1 MQRDMDRRDLLKGVG
16 VTGTML
22 LAGCTGDSGDGGDG
36 GEDSDG
42 NDTGGDTGN
51 ETGNETDGSGGGG
64 ADREEAIKVGTL
76 LPTTGDLGD
85 LGKPIE
91 DGATLPAKQLEGE
104 TDVQIDLR
112 SEDSQTDPSAAQSAA
127 QSLVNAG
134 YPAIT
139 GAASSEVTIQ
149 VAQGVTINNGIA
161 QCSPAS
167 TSPAITDLD
176 DSGLVY
182 RTPPTDALQGEV
194 LAQVARERIE
204 AESAATMFVNNS
216 YGQLLSESFASAF
229 EEGGGTVSQQVSFQ
243 KEQSS
248 YTSRIEQ
255 AVSDDPD
262 VMIAIGYPA
271 SGNQLFRDFYAN
283 FDQDLP
289 ILITDG
295 LRDPALPSNVDNP
308 MENVRGTAPLAAGPG
323 TDFFNQLYQEEYGRE
338 PGVFTAQAY
347 DATACLILANAA
359 AGENTGSAI
368 AEQMTNVANEG
379 GDTYTPENLADAVA
393 AAANGDEI
401 NYQGASSAVEFDENG
416 DLTAATYELFGF
428 TEDSESDTGYAIETI
443 EEIEFSA

>member
-1 MQRDMDRRDLLKGVG
+1 
-16 VTGTML
+16 
-22 LAGCTGDSGDGGDG
+22 
-36 GEDSDG
+36 
-42 NDTGGDTGN
+42 
-51 ETGNETDGSGGGG
+51 
-64 ADREEAIKVGTL
+64 VGTL
-76 LPTTGDLGD
+76 LPTTGDLAD
-85 LGKPIE
+85 LGQPIE

-104 TDVQIDLR
+104 TEIQIDLQA
-112 SEDSQTDPSAAQSAA
+112 EDSQTDPSAAQSAA

-149 VAQGVTINNGIA
+149 VAEGVAIQNGA
-161 QCSPAS
+161 TMCSPAS

-176 DSGLVY
+176 DDGFVY

-194 LAQVARERIE
+194 LAQVAAERIE
-204 AESAATMFVNNS
+204 AETAATMFVNNS
-216 YGQLLSESFASAF
+216 YGQLLSESFADAF
-229 EEGGGTVSQQVSFQ
+229 GGEVQEQVSFQ

-255 AVSDDPD
+255 AVSGDPD
-262 VMIAIGYPA
+262 AMVVIGYPA

-283 FDQDLP
+283 FDTELP
-289 ILITDG
+289 ILVTDG

-323 TDFFNQLYQEEYGRE
+323 NEFFSQQYQDEYGRE

-379 GDTYTPENLADAVA
+379 GEKFTPENLADAVEA
-393 AAANGDEI
+393 AASGTEI
-401 NYQGASSAVEFDENG
+401 NYQGASSAIEFDENG
-416 DLTAATYELFGF
+416 DLTAATYELFGW
-428 TEDSESDTGYAIETI
+428 TEDSDSDTGYAIETI
-443 EEIEFSA
+443 EEIEFSG